1 VSAISPL
8 SEALNNPK
16 RLEALH
22 ATALLD
28 SPTEEAFDRLT
39 RLASNL
45 LEAPVSLV
53 TLVDRD
59 RQFFKSQFGLPEPIA
74 TGRQTPL
81 SHAICQHVVGTG
93 SPLVVA
99 DARDHPLLRQN
110 LAVRDLR
117 VVAYLGIPL
126 TSPEGEVL
134 GTLCTMDARVREWS
148 KREVAI
154 LQDLAF
160 SVMTEIELRVLAKQF
175 QTNYLTLRDLEL
187 QRDEMVQMLV
197 HDLRNPLTSL
207 LGGLELVELQPGMN
221 DDLRDCLGIARRS
234 GESLLKMVGEIL
246 DVSKAEAGRLGLDLT
261 ETTPRQLI
269 EDACAQIAQLALK
282 GSVTLATDFAPGLPA
297 MKADREKLRRVLVN
311 LASNAIQHTPRN
323 GTVTL
328 SARASEDGKAV
339 VFEVADTGSG
349 IAQEAFGKIFEKFGQ
364 VKNRK
369 SGRASTG
376 LGLPFCRMAVEA
388 HGGGISLES
397 ELGQGTVFRCV
408 IPLGRIDTPEGP
420 AR

>member
-1 VSAISPL
+1 VSEVSPL
-8 SEALNNPK
+8 SEALNNPR
-16 RLEALH
+16 RLEALQ

-45 LEAPVSLV
+45 LDAPVSLV
-53 TLVDRD
+53 TLVDKD

-81 SHAICQHVVGTG
+81 SHAICQHVVE
-93 SPLVVA
+93 SAQPLIVA
-99 DARDHPLLRQN
+99 DARDHPVLRQN

-126 TSPEGEVL
+126 TSPEGQVL
-134 GTLCTMDARVREWS
+134 GTLCTMDAKVREWS
-148 KREVAI
+148 PREIAI

-175 QTNYLTLRDLEL
+175 QANYLKLRDLEL

-207 LGGLELVELQPGMN
+207 LGGLELVEMQSGM
-221 DDLRDCLGIARRS
+221 DADLRDSMGIARRS

-246 DVSKAEAGRLGLDLT
+246 DVSKAEAGRLTLELT
-261 ETTPRQLI
+261 ETTPHQLV
-269 EDACAQIAQLALK
+269 EDAAAQIAQLARK
-282 GSVTLATDFAPGLPA
+282 VSVTLATEVAPGLPA

-311 LASNAIQHTPRN
+311 LASNAIQHTPEH

-349 IAQEAFGKIFEKFGQ
+349 IAQGAFGKIFEKFGQ
-364 VKNRK
+364 AENRK
-369 SGRASTG
+369 GGRASTG
-376 LGLPFCRMAVEA
+376 LGLPFCKMAVEA
-388 HGGGISLES
+388 HGGSISLES
-397 ELGQGTVFRCV
+397 ELGQGSIFRFV
-408 IPLGRIDTPEGP
+408 IPLDC
-420 AR
+420 AS